1 VAQAP
6 RAVLSTRPNGSED
19 ELVERLQRMGYRV
32 HAVPTVVI
40 EGIDPNPSLD
50 RALARLEADDW
61 LVVTSAAGV
70 RALLPRIQ
78 ASGAAA
84 GWRWAVAGAATAAA
98 LAAGGLSADA
108 VPDSMDPA
116 SLTRAM
122 EAVAPL
128 AGRRLLL
135 PRATAASDELPARLR
150 QAGAVVDEVVAYH
163 TVIAPP
169 AFGQALRDALDDP
182 ALGVIAVASGS
193 AVRGLVELAGDRL
206 EQARS
211 TALASIGPA
220 TSAVA
225 RSLGFTVAAEARS
238 NRAGALA
245 DAVRAAMEDAGD
257 PGH

>member
-1 VAQAP
+1 VTQAP
-6 RAVLSTRPNGSED
+6 SAVLSTRPDGRED

-32 HAVPTVVI
+32 HAVPTVAI
-40 EGIDPNPSLD
+40 EGIEPNPSLD
-50 RALARLEADDW
+50 EALARLESYDW

-70 RALLPRIQ
+70 RAILPRIL
-78 ASGAAA
+78 ASSAAA
-84 GWRWAVAGAATAAA
+84 GRRWAAAGAATAAA

-116 SLTRAM
+116 SLAGAM

-135 PRATAASDELPARLR
+135 LRASAASDELPAGLR
-150 QAGAVVDEVVAYH
+150 AAGALVEEVVAYR

-169 AFGQALRDALDDP
+169 ASGQALRDALDDP

-206 EQARS
+206 DQARR
-211 TALASIGPA
+211 TPLASIGPA
-220 TSAVA
+220 TSAVG

-245 DAVRAAMEDAGD
+245 DAVRAAMEGV
-257 PGH
+257 GSEH